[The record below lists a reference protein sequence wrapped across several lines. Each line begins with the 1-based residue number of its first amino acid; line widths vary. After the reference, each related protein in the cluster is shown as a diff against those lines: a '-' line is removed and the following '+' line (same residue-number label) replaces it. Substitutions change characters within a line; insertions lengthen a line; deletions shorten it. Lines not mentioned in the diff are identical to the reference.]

1 VRLFRSL
8 TEKVS
13 EVRIRQTKAA
23 ALKED
28 IDAQRLNLLQGLRG
42 SSGLAVAEDESLSGL
57 IKRAQKW
64 VQDAEELSLRR
75 DQLLRD
81 KTRRER
87 ELKAAQS
94 RLEQNE
100 KEQRVWQ
107 QKWEEAVRS
116 IGLTAK
122 ALPAEAN
129 AVMDDI
135 RSLFDKLKE
144 AGILEKRIGGID
156 RDSDAFVRKV
166 DHLVATVARDLAER
180 PSDEAALELH
190 TRLNRSREARSKLE
204 TLQKQL
210 AQERGRLDQA
220 SDDILQ
226 VGTRLMNKCQQ
237 AGCDSADELPE
248 AERRSNRRRQ
258 IESDLKKID
267 ARLHKLSAGATVE
280 DFIEEALALDPDG
293 IAGEID
299 RLTAVIED
307 RENAKSELDQTIG
320 SERTELSK
328 MDGSARAA
336 ELAEEFQVILGGL
349 DTDVTHYA
357 RLKIAS
363 RVLSLAIERY
373 RDKSQGPLLKRASVL
388 FSRITGGSFAG
399 IRAEFAEDGR
409 PVIVGVRSGGG
420 DIVTVEGM
428 SDGTADQLYLAL
440 RLAGLDAYLNNNE
453 PLPLIVDDILI
464 MFDDDRAAATLQ
476 VLAEL
481 SHKTQVIFFTHHRH
495 LVELAEKTIAAS
507 ELILHTLER

>member
-1 VRLFRSL
+1 
-8 TEKVS
+8 
-13 EVRIRQTKAA
+13 VRIRQTKAD

-64 VQDAEELSLRR
+64 VHDADELSLRR

-100 KEQRVWQ
+100 KERRVWQ

-116 IGLTAK
+116 IGLTAQ

-129 AVMDDI
+129 AVMDDL

-190 TRLNRSREARSKLE
+190 TRLNRSRDARSKLE

-237 AGCDSADELPE
+237 AGCNSADELPE

-307 RENAKSELDQTIG
+307 RENAKSELDQAIG

-409 PVIVGVRSGGG
+409 PVIVGVRSGGE

-495 LVELAEKTIAAS
+495 LVELAEKTIDAS